1 MLDVVISSSI
11 IIIII
16 IVIIII
22 IIIIIK
28 HLFCK
33 QELISIRVQDFV
45 TCENFSLNCAITKSN
60 FAFFFFLSAKLSFFS
75 FNECHN
81 KE

>member
-1 MLDVVISSSI
+1 MLVVVIIS
-11 IIIII
+11 
-16 IVIIII
+16 IIII
-22 IIIIIK
+22 IIIIIIIQ

-45 TCENFSLNCAITKSN
+45 TGENFSLNCAITKSN
-60 FAFFFFLSAKLSFFS
+60 FAFFFFMSGKLSFFS